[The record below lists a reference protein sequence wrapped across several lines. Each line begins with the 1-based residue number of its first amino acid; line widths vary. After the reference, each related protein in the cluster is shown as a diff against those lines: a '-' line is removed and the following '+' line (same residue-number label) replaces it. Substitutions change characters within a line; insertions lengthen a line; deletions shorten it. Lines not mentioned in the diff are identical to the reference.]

1 MHKISPFVDYNKWLK
16 QWPVKHIP
24 NDDTQNYFL
33 CRLKLVVKTLDTKLN
48 EPTNQ
53 NSFKVLKVVKVN
65 ECVNVIT
72 KLGGLVQ

>member
-1 MHKISPFVDYNKWLK
+1 MAG
-16 QWPVKHIP
+16 KHIP

-53 NSFKVLKVVKVN
+53 SSFKVLKVVKVN
-65 ECVNVIT
+65 EF
-72 KLGGLVQ
+72 